1 MAAPVVQSVE
11 QIISDLNPAYQGSID
26 VISQRRAAL
35 PTQFQAQRS
44 GLEAEKVVG
53 FNQINN
59 QATGRGMSFSGIP
72 LDEQANYLSTK
83 YLPGMQRLALQENE
97 QNLALDE
104 ALAGINKE
112 RRLKA
117 MDIRSN
123 QQSVLERYLAEE
135 RERAWQREKF
145 QADQAMERAK
155 MAQDMERAKMAQAT
169 ERAKMAQE
177 ASLAANQ
184 NSGRNI
190 EIRKQKN
197 GGWDVYVD
205 GKRDVMDLATAAKA
219 TGGNVLSYLANGS
232 PNDRKAYQKYVSMG
246 GGDKGYDYL
255 RNKTGA
261 FYLGGG
267 F

>member
-1 MAAPVVQSVE
+1 MAVPTVQSVE
-11 QIISDLNPAYQGSID
+11 QIIADLNPAYSGSID
-26 VISQRRAAL
+26 VLNKRRAAL

-83 YLPGMQRLALQENE
+83 YLPGLQQLAFQENE

-123 QQSVLERYLAEE
+123 QQSALERYLAEE

-145 QADQAMERAK
+145 AAEQAMERAK
-155 MAQDMERAKMAQAT
+155 MAQEVTPELSAEDKIYKFLLGRASNGKVDP
-169 ERAKMAQE
+169 
-177 ASLAANQ
+177 ASW
-184 NSGRNI
+184 S
-190 EIRKQKN
+190 
-197 GGWDVYVD
+197 Y
-205 GKRDVMDLATAAKA
+205 AAKLA
-219 TGGNVLSYLANGS
+219 YDNGIKFGGSDGFANRFWSFADGS
-232 PNDRKAYQKYVSMG
+232 NYKKYQLGFDRYMK
-246 GGDKGYDYL
+246 
-255 RNKTGA
+255 
-261 FYLGGG
+261 
-267 F
+267 

>member
-11 QIISDLNPAYQGSID
+11 QVIADLNPAYSGSID
-26 VISQRRAAL
+26 VLNKRRAAL

-83 YLPGMQRLALQENE
+83 YLPGMQQLALQENE

-117 MDIRSN
+117 MDIRTN
-123 QQSVLERYLAEE
+123 QQSALERYLAEE

-155 MAQDMERAKMAQAT
+155 MAQQ
-169 ERAKMAQE
+169 
-177 ASLAANQ
+177 ASLAANES
-184 NSGRNI
+184 SGRNI
-190 EIRKQKN
+190 EIRKHKD
-197 GGWDVYVD
+197 GGWNVYVD
-205 GKRDVMDLATAAKA
+205 GKKGVMDLATAAKA
-219 TGGNVLSYLANGS
+219 TGGNVLSYLANGNA
-232 PNDRKAYQKYVSMG
+232 NDRKAYQKYVSMG

>member
-1 MAAPVVQSVE
+1 MAAPTVQSVE
-11 QIISDLNPAYQGSID
+11 QVIADLNPAYSGSID
-26 VISQRRAAL
+26 VINNRRAAL
-35 PTQFQAQRS
+35 PGQFQAQRS

-83 YLPGMQRLALQENE
+83 YLPGLQQLAFQENE

-117 MDIRSN
+117 MDVRSN
-123 QQSVLERYLAEE
+123 QQSALEKYLAEE

-155 MAQDMERAKMAQAT
+155 MAQQASIAAADRAAQYGSPT
-169 ERAKMAQE
+169 G
-177 ASLAANQ
+177 
-184 NSGRNI
+184 GRNI
-190 EIRKQKN
+190 EIRKHKD
-197 GGWDVYVD
+197 GGWNVYVD
-205 GKRDVMDLATAAKA
+205 GKKDVMDLATAAKA
-219 TGGNVLSYLANGS
+219 TGGNVLSYLANGNA
-232 PNDRKAYQKYVSMG
+232 NDRAAYNKYVSMG
-246 GGDKGYDYL
+246 GGEKGASYL

>member
-1 MAAPVVQSVE
+1 MAVPTVQSVE
-11 QIISDLNPAYQGSID
+11 QIIADLNPAYSGSID
-26 VISQRRAAL
+26 VLNKRRAAL

-44 GLEAEKVVG
+44 GLETEKVVG

-83 YLPGMQRLALQENE
+83 YLPGMQQLALQENE

-117 MDIRSN
+117 MDIRTN
-123 QQSVLERYLAEE
+123 QQSALERYLAEE

-145 QADQAMERAK
+145 QAEQAMERAK
-155 MAQDMERAKMAQAT
+155 MAQQ
-169 ERAKMAQE
+169 
-177 ASLAANQ
+177 ASLASAE

-190 EIRKQKN
+190 EIRKHKD

-205 GKRDVMDLATAAKA
+205 GKKDVMDLATAAKA
-219 TGGNVLSYLANGS
+219 TGGSVLSYLANGN
-232 PNDRKAYQKYVSMG
+232 PNDRAAYKKYISMG
-246 GGDKGYDYL
+246 GGDTGKDYL

>member
-1 MAAPVVQSVE
+1 MSAPTVQSVE
-11 QIISDLNPAYQGSID
+11 QIVADLNPAYSGSID
-26 VISQRRAAL
+26 VLNKRRAAL
-35 PTQFQAQRS
+35 PGQFQAQRS

-83 YLPGMQRLALQENE
+83 YLPGLQQLALQENE

-123 QQSVLERYLAEE
+123 QQSALERYLAEE

-145 QADQAMERAK
+145 AAEQAMERAK
-155 MAQDMERAKMAQAT
+155 MAQQAST
-169 ERAKMAQE
+169 P
-177 ASLAANQ
+177 
-184 NSGRNI
+184 
-190 EIRKQKN
+190 
-197 GGWDVYVD
+197 
-205 GKRDVMDLATAAKA
+205 ATATPSLNA
-219 TGGNVLSYLANGS
+219 NIRSYLDNYADTKTGKVPLAVWKNAVRMAHESGMKFGGDQGFAS
-232 PNDRKAYQKYVSMG
+232 TFWNYADDKNWKAYQT
-246 GGDKGYDYL
+246 GYD
-255 RNKTGA
+255 RWMK
-261 FYLGGG
+261 
-267 F
+267 

>member
-26 VISQRRAAL
+26 VINQRRAQI
-35 PTQFQAQRS
+35 PTMFEAQRQAL
-44 GLEAEKVVG
+44 GAEKVQG

-83 YLPGMQRLALQENE
+83 YLPGMQQLALQENE

-155 MAQDMERAKMAQAT
+155 MAQQA
-169 ERAKMAQE
+169 A
-177 ASLAANQ
+177 LAAKENK
-184 NSGRNI
+184 GRNI
-190 EIRKQKN
+190 VIRKQN
-197 GGWDVYVD
+197 GGGWDVLVD
-205 GKRDVMDLATAAKA
+205 GKSGVMDLATAAKA

-232 PNDRKAYQKYVSMG
+232 ANDRAAYQKYVSMG

>member
-1 MAAPVVQSVE
+1 MAAPTVQSVE
-11 QIISDLNPAYQGSID
+11 QIIADLNPAYSGSID
-26 VISQRRAAL
+26 VLNKRRAAL

-83 YLPGMQRLALQENE
+83 YLPGMQQLALQENE

-117 MDIRSN
+117 MDIRTG
-123 QQSVLERYLAEE
+123 QQSALESYLAEE

-155 MAQDMERAKMAQAT
+155 MAQQ
-169 ERAKMAQE
+169 
-177 ASLAANQ
+177 ASLASAENK
-184 NSGRNI
+184 GRNI
-190 EIRKQKN
+190 EIRKHKD

-205 GKRDVMDLATAAKA
+205 GKKDVMDLATAAKA
-219 TGGNVLSYLANGS
+219 TGGNVLSYLANGNA
-232 PNDRKAYQKYVSMG
+232 NDRAAYQKYVSMG

>member
-1 MAAPVVQSVE
+1 MAAPQVQSVE
-11 QIISDLNPAYQGSID
+11 QIIADLNPAYGGSID
-26 VISQRRAAL
+26 VINKRRAAL
-35 PTQFQAQRS
+35 PAQFQAQRS

-53 FNQINN
+53 FNHINN

-83 YLPGMQRLALQENE
+83 YLPGLQQLALQENE

-112 RRLKA
+112 RRLNA
-117 MDIRSN
+117 MDIRTN
-123 QQSVLERYLAEE
+123 QQSALESYLAEE

-145 QADQAMERAK
+145 QAEQAMERA
-155 MAQDMERAKMAQAT
+155 RL
-169 ERAKMAQE
+169 AQE
-177 ASLAANQ
+177 ASLAAEENK
-184 NSGRNI
+184 GRNI
-190 EIRKQKN
+190 EIRKDKD
-197 GGWDVYVD
+197 GGWNVYVD
-205 GKRDVMDLATAAKA
+205 GEKGVMDLATAAKA
-219 TGGNVLSYLANGS
+219 TGGNVLSYLANGNA
-232 PNDRKAYQKYVSMG
+232 NDRKAYQKYISLG

>member
-1 MAAPVVQSVE
+1 MAAPQVQSVE
-11 QIISDLNPAYQGSID
+11 QIIADLNPAYSGSID
-26 VISQRRAAL
+26 VLNKRRAAL
-35 PTQFQAQRS
+35 PAQFQAQRS

-59 QATGRGMSFSGIP
+59 QATGRGISFSGIP
-72 LDEQANYLSTK
+72 LDEQANYLSTQ
-83 YLPGMQRLALQENE
+83 YLPGIQQLALQENE

-117 MDIRSN
+117 MDIRTN

-155 MAQDMERAKMAQAT
+155 MAQQA
-169 ERAKMAQE
+169 AL
-177 ASLAANQ
+177 ASAE
-184 NSGRNI
+184 SKGRNI
-190 EIRKQKN
+190 EIRKHKD
-197 GGWDVYVD
+197 GGWNVYVD
-205 GKRDVMDLATAAKA
+205 GKKDVMDLATAAKA

-232 PNDRKAYQKYVSMG
+232 PSDRAAYKKYVSMG

>member
-26 VISQRRAAL
+26 VINQRRAQI
-35 PTQFQAQRS
+35 PTMFEAQRQAL
-44 GLEAEKVVG
+44 GAEKVQG

-83 YLPGMQRLALQENE
+83 YLPGMQQLALQENE

-155 MAQDMERAKMAQAT
+155 MAQQA
-169 ERAKMAQE
+169 A
-177 ASLAANQ
+177 LAAKENK
-184 NSGRNI
+184 GRNI
-190 EIRKQKN
+190 EIRKQKG
-197 GGWDVYVD
+197 GGWDVIVD
-205 GKRDVMDLATAAKA
+205 GKSGVMDLATAAKA

-232 PNDRKAYQKYVSMG
+232 ANDRAAYQKYVSMG